1 MSKPIQW
8 FPGHMSKAVRLIEEN
23 LKIVDAV
30 IYVIDSRAVS
40 ACLNPCFDSLIK
52 NKRILYCFSKTD
64 MVESADLR
72 KWFEFFD
79 KQGLAYVASNST
91 GGRDSQ
97 TVMKK
102 LAELVSDK
110 VEKYREKGVNT
121 PIRSMV
127 IGIPNS
133 GKSTLINSLCGG
145 KRTITGDRPGVTK
158 NKQWLAVA
166 KGVDMLDTPGTL
178 WPKLEDE
185 TIAKHLAFIGSI
197 RDEVLDINDIC
208 LELITLL
215 SASHPELLRVR
226 YNLESLAQTPLEIYE
241 QIAVARGYVLRGA
254 EVDYDR
260 TAKAVLDDFRKQ
272 RIGKIMLEYPRQ

>member
-64 MVESADLR
+64 MVEPSDLK
-72 KWFEFFD
+72 KWLEFFD
-79 KQGLAYVASNST
+79 KSGLAYVTSNST

-102 LAELVSDK
+102 LMDIVSDK
-110 VEKYREKGVNT
+110 IERFREKGVNT

-197 RDEVLDINDIC
+197 RDEVLDLGDIC
-208 LELITLL
+208 LELIKNLL
-215 SASHPELLRVR
+215 NSYPDKLMAR
-226 YNLESLAQTPLEIYE
+226 YNLERLSETPLEVYE
-241 QIAVARGYVLRGA
+241 QIAISRGYVLKGA
-254 EVDYDR
+254 EVDYER

-272 RIGKIMLEYPRQ
+272 RIGKIMLEFPHN